1 VWSVTTSVVASL
13 LELSRIGN
21 ALVAALAAWIGGDVG
36 APTFEPGPAAIGALV
51 ALFVA
56 AWGNTVNDI
65 YDRDVDALYKSARP
79 LSSGRVT
86 VAAAW
91 IWAGVMAVAAVS
103 LSLSLPSDARVL
115 VLITL
120 LLLWLYSYRLKGWL
134 GLGHVVVAGL
144 AGLSFV
150 FGALVQG
157 ATWQGIMPQGW
168 VAFGF
173 AFIWHLAR
181 EWLKAAEDVEEDRES
196 GLKTMAV
203 IAGPERTSRAAAV
216 LLAVLISLITV
227 PWFQGWFNLTYL
239 ILVCVGVL
247 PVLIG
252 SIVYLWWAPDRDR
265 LGQISRILKWDM
277 LAGIC
282 AIWFGQ
288 S

>member
-1 VWSVTTSVVASL
+1 VTSL

-21 ALVAALAAWIGGDVG
+21 ALVAALAAWIGGEVG
-36 APTFEPGPAAIGALV
+36 SPVFEAGPAAIGALV

-86 VAAAW
+86 VRTAW

-150 FGALVQG
+150 FGALAQG
-157 ATWQGIMPQGW
+157 STWQGIMPQGW

-173 AFIWHLAR
+173 AFLWHLAR
-181 EWLKAAEDVEEDRES
+181 EWVKAAEDVEEDGAS
-196 GLKTMAV
+196 GLQMLAV
-203 IAGPERTSRAAAV
+203 LLGPARASRAAAL
-216 LLAVLISLITV
+216 LLALLVALITV

-239 ILVCVGVL
+239 TLVCAGVL
-247 PVLIG
+247 PILIG
-252 SIVYLWWAPDRDR
+252 SIGYLWWAPDRDR

-277 LAGIC
+277 LVGIC